1 MTIRSGRTSR
11 NTTPTWARR
20 TTRRR
25 SSSRSSWRKA
35 SRNRSSPGTSEGCA
49 AWNGAFHRATIWIP
63 SCTARSAI
71 STSSPIRR
79 TRPCCC
85 PATERAATEDTR
97 MAKKILSILSHTEY
111 GNLEDSDIGLF
122 ASAFA
127 PVAGQQLT
135 LLLREDAVN
144 YAVRGQ
150 DGTGIKIAGTP
161 IQPGFLIE
169 TDLRSVHGA
178 NIAVDAVREDLD
190 ERGIAPADL
199 IDSVKLMSKK
209 ELGKL
214 VDQFDSVW
222 NW

>member
-1 MTIRSGRTSR
+1 
-11 NTTPTWARR
+11 
-20 TTRRR
+20 
-25 SSSRSSWRKA
+25 
-35 SRNRSSPGTSEGCA
+35 
-49 AWNGAFHRATIWIP
+49 
-63 SCTARSAI
+63 
-71 STSSPIRR
+71 
-79 TRPCCC
+79 
-85 PATERAATEDTR
+85 

-135 LLLREDAVN
+135 MLLREDAVN

-169 TDLRSVHGA
+169 TDLRSLNQA
-178 NIAVDAVREDLD
+178 NIAVYAIREDLE
-190 ERGIAPADL
+190 ERGIKPNEL
-199 IDSVKLMSKK
+199 VEGVKLMSRK
-209 ELGKL
+209 EIGKL